1 MVKLTLSYWNHCHL
15 MPAEPLVLLNWLLV
29 LLSMQCN
36 CFLLK
41 CWFDNRGPLKKWS
54 LQLYCMQICL
64 VQYHFPCPCVQC
76 WSFCLFAPVEN
87 SSLLKKTKNQTAHI
101 SHPVVYVV
109 CWCLSCEGFLKKE
122 FEADPLS
129 WFKREILYLFCTCI
143 INQDVFNYF
152 GCWNKACEV
161 VYSVAEFSLSCFAT
175 VVKLR
180 F

>member
-1 MVKLTLSYWNHCHL
+1 MRSSYWCLMVKLTLSYWNHCHL

-87 SSLLKKTKNQTAHI
+87 SSLLKKTKTKQHTSPTLLFMLFVDVFLAK
-101 SHPVVYVV
+101 
-109 CWCLSCEGFLKKE
+109 GFLKKNLKQTHFHGLKE
-122 FEADPLS
+122 
-129 WFKREILYLFCTCI
+129 RFCT
-143 INQDVFNYF
+143 YF
-152 GCWNKACEV
+152 V
-161 VYSVAEFSLSCFAT
+161 HV
-175 VVKLR
+175 
-180 F
+180 